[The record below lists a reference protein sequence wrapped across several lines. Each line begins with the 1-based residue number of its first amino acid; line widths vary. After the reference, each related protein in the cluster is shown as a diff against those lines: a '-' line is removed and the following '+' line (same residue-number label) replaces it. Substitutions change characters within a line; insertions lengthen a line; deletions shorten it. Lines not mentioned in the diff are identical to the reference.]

1 MELARKLGADLGV
14 RADEDVLE
22 KIKEL
27 THGRG
32 ADIAFEA
39 VGIDST
45 VQTAID
51 SVRRGGT
58 VTLVGNLAPNVNLP
72 LQKVVTQ
79 QLRLQGS
86 CAICGEYPAAL
97 EMIERGEIDVDTIL
111 SAEVPLANGA
121 EWFQRLYDK
130 EKGLVKVVLNP

>member
-1 MELARKLGADLGV
+1 MAKKLGADFGV
-14 RADEDVLE
+14 RADGNVLD
-22 KIKEL
+22 KVKEL
-27 THGRG
+27 THNRG
-32 ADIAFEA
+32 ADVAFEA

-97 EMIERGEIDVDTIL
+97 EMIERGEINVDAIL
-111 SAEVPLANGA
+111 SAEVPLADGA
-121 EWFQRLYDK
+121 EWFQRLYNK
-130 EKGLVKVVLNP
+130 EKGLVKVILTP